1 MGLRLKHLGVGLAA
15 LLTAGCPQ
23 GERVLGNG
31 GFGIGSGGSPATDR
45 LSFTIQPSDAVA
57 GQVISAGAGVQVTVL
72 DSLGNTDPNFTSPVN
87 MAIASNPVGGN
98 LSGTTSVT
106 PVNGIARFADLSI
119 DKAGTGYTL
128 RASVSASPGA
138 TAATSSS
145 FTITSQ

>member
-1 MGLRLKHLGVGLAA
+1 MGMRLKHLGVGLAA
-15 LLTAGCPQ
+15 LLTVGCPL

-31 GFGIGSGGSPATDR
+31 GFGIGSSGGPAADH
-45 LSFTIQPSDAVA
+45 LSFTVEPSNATA
-57 GQVISAGAGVQVTVL
+57 TQIITPAIQVTVL

-87 MAIASNPVGGN
+87 VAIGSNPVGGN

-106 PVNGIARFADLSI
+106 PANGIARFGDLSI

-128 RASVSASPGA
+128 RASVSATPGA

-145 FTITSQ
+145 FAITP